1 MTDVRGTAGQR
12 SRGGPY
18 SPGRGPAVRHR
29 VAALVCVPL
38 LALAAGGCAKDGDD
52 AGSDAAAVKYPTT
65 TLELMAPAAP
75 GGGWDSTARSLQK
88 ALTDSKLVTESVE
101 VYNVPGAG
109 GTLGLSQLV
118 TKNKGDAHQLM
129 VTGLVMIGGVVTN
142 KSPVKLSQVTP
153 IATLTAEQE
162 VIVVPAAS
170 KYTTLQQ
177 LMDDAKAN
185 PTSINWGGGSAGG
198 TDQILIGLLAKAAGA
213 DPKAMKYIAYSGGGE
228 SKAALL
234 SGDLTAAVS
243 GASEYSDLVASGKL
257 RALAVSGSAGIDV
270 GAGKPTPTIKESG
283 YDVELMNWRGVVAP
297 PGIKAGERAAIIK
310 LIDDLHSSAQW
321 KQTLTDQKWEDFYRS
336 GDEAKAYFESEN
348 DRITTVLSEIGLA
361 G

>member
-1 MTDVRGTAGQR
+1 MTEVRGTAGLR
-12 SRGGPY
+12 SRSGPF
-18 SPGRGPAVRHR
+18 GRGAGARR
-29 VAALVCVPL
+29 RAAALACVPL
-38 LALAAGGCAKDGDD
+38 LALAAGGCAKDDS
-52 AGSDAAAVKYPTT
+52 GSGSGGAVKYPTST
-65 TLELMAPAAP
+65 IELMAPAAP

-118 TKNKGDAHQLM
+118 TKNKGDSHQLM

-142 KSPVKLSQVTP
+142 KSPVKLNQVTP

-162 VIVVPAAS
+162 VIVVPANS
-170 KYTTLQQ
+170 KYTSLQQ
-177 LMDDAKAN
+177 LMTDAKAN
-185 PTSINWGGGSAGG
+185 PSSINWGGGSAGG
-198 TDQILIGLLAKAAGA
+198 TDQILVGLLAKAAGA
-213 DPKAMKYIAYSGGGE
+213 DPKAMKYVAYSGGGE

-243 GASEYSDLVASGKL
+243 GASEYSDLVAAGKL
-257 RALAVSGSAGIDV
+257 RALAVSGATGIDV

-283 YDVELMNWRGVVAP
+283 YDVELMNWRGLVAP
-297 PGIKAGERAAIIK
+297 PGIKDGERAAIIK
-310 LIDDLHSSAQW
+310 LVDDLHSSAQW
-321 KQTLTDQKWEDFYRS
+321 KQTLTEQKWEDFYRS

-348 DRITTVLSEIGLA
+348 DRITDVLSEIGLA
-361 G
+361 D